1 MKRKLMFA
9 KFTALSVGMVLLSI
23 LIIPMGAVFAQESTT
38 IQTDKDIYLLGEPV
52 VITGSGF
59 IPGPIDITVLRPDH
73 RIETV
78 PGVVADSDGDFQV
91 VHYPPRFLPLLPEYV
106 PGLIPGRYKITATD
120 DSNSAYADYTV
131 TSKPSKDL
139 GRIILIKE
147 TIPDGAP
154 DGFSFVMD
162 YGYPIG
168 YPNGLIMRDGAE
180 LDSGYVLDPGIYT
193 IDESSIPPGWQL
205 SSIDIKDKSGG
216 SYSSGST
223 TTIDL
228 APGETVTVT
237 YTNTGIEP
245 VDTKGAVK
253 ADIVELLGM
262 NPGPPPVPILGDT
275 VGSVIFNTTASGKLI
290 ANVNMDAAPNL
301 EDYDV
306 IVSVWY
312 NPPSP
317 GGQVFIPFDDVL
329 KTNAKGH
336 GNANVSVD
344 IDLSST
350 NGNSIWVSV
359 SVREGP
365 TLPPTPPPYIMMPPP
380 VEVPLK

>member
-1 MKRKLMFA
+1 
-9 KFTALSVGMVLLSI
+9 LL
-23 LIIPMGAVFAQESTT
+23 
-38 IQTDKDIYLLGEPV
+38 
-52 VITGSGF
+52 
-59 IPGPIDITVLRPDH
+59 
-73 RIETV
+73 
-78 PGVVADSDGDFQV
+78 
-91 VHYPPRFLPLLPEYV
+91 
-106 PGLIPGRYKITATD
+106 
-120 DSNSAYADYTV
+120 
-131 TSKPSKDL
+131 
-139 GRIILIKE
+139 
-147 TIPDGAP
+147 
-154 DGFSFVMD
+154 
-162 YGYPIG
+162 
-168 YPNGLIMRDGAE
+168 MRDGAE

-216 SYSSGST
+216 SSYSGST

-237 YTNTGIEP
+237 YTDTGIEP

-312 NPPSP
+312 NPPLP

-380 VEVPLK
+380 VEVQLK